1 MTFDYAALEMR
12 AVLEYLSM
20 NKKAP
25 LGYVNLSA
33 LNRAER
39 RALKV
44 TCQTRALA
52 DLATIDE
59 DESEPYVLVPR
70 DALKKALRARKPK
83 PDRTKQRD
91 RQREHARKR

>member
-1 MTFDYAALEMR
+1 MTTFDYAALEMR
-12 AVLEYLSM
+12 VVLEYLSM
-20 NKKAP
+20 NKAAP
-25 LGYVNLSA
+25 LSYVNLSA

-44 TCQTRALA
+44 THQTRALA

-59 DESEPYVLVPR
+59 GESEPHVVVSR
-70 DALKKALRARKPK
+70 DALEKARTQKK

-91 RQREHARKR
+91 LQREHARKR

>member
-1 MTFDYAALEMR
+1 MMTFDYAALEMR

-52 DLATIDE
+52 DLAAIDE
-59 DESEPYVLVPR
+59 GESEPYVLVPR
-70 DALKKALRARKPK
+70 DALKKALRARKP
-83 PDRTKQRD
+83 DRTKQRD

>member
-1 MTFDYAALEMR
+1 MTTFDYAALEMR
-12 AVLEYLSM
+12 VVLEYLSM
-20 NKKAP
+20 NKTVE

-44 TCQTRALA
+44 THQTRALA

-59 DESEPYVLVPR
+59 GNESRVLVSR
-70 DALKKALRARKPK
+70 DALKKALRARKP
-83 PDRTKQRD
+83 DRTKQRA